1 MSTAV
6 EEKIAIQRRF
16 FDTGAT
22 RAYTFRQRQ
31 LTRLKAM
38 IAENESRILEALHAD
53 LGKSKVEGYLS
64 EIAVSINEIDYTRKR
79 LRKWMRPKRVST
91 PLFHQPGKSYVLPEP
106 YGLAL
111 ILSPWNYPF
120 QLLIAPLVGAV
131 AAGNCAILKPSEI
144 AVHTEALMAELIP
157 GYFPAEYI
165 TVVRGGIEPTR
176 ALLAQKFDY
185 IFFTGSTAV
194 GSKVMA
200 AAARHLTPVTLE
212 LGGKSPCIVDKTAPL
227 SISAMRIAWGK
238 FLNAGQ
244 TCVAPDH
251 LYVHQDIKAAFVREL
266 KTAIESLYGPAP
278 QASEQY
284 GRIINDRH
292 FQRLENLIDPDKVV
306 LGGQTDPG
314 ERYIAPTLM
323 ENVLDSDPI
332 MGEEIFGPILPIFAY
347 SDPERVIRAICSRP
361 KPLALYLF
369 SRDETLREQIVHRTS
384 AGGVCINDTISHIV
398 SETLPFGG
406 VGDSGMG
413 AYHGKHSFDTFTHS
427 KSVMKKS
434 FLVDPSVRYF
444 PQRLPFHWLKRM
456 IAWIL

>member
-1 MSTAV
+1 MSSAV
-6 EEKIAIQRRF
+6 EEKIQAQRRF
-16 FDTGAT
+16 FDSGAS
-22 RAYTFRQRQ
+22 RPYAFRRRQ
-31 LTRLKAM
+31 LMRLKAM
-38 IAENESRILEALHAD
+38 IAENESRILEALRAD
-53 LGKSKVEGYLS
+53 LGKSSVEGYLS
-64 EIAVSINEIDYTRKR
+64 EIAVSVNEIDYTRKR
-79 LRKWMRPKRVST
+79 LRKWMRPKPVAT
-91 PLFHQPGKSYVLPEP
+91 PLFHQPGKSYILPEP
-106 YGLAL
+106 YGVLL

-120 QLLIAPLVGAV
+120 QLLIAPLVGAI
-131 AAGNCAILKPSEI
+131 AAGNCAMLKPSEI

-176 ALLAQKFDY
+176 ELLAQKFDY

-244 TCVAPDH
+244 TCVAPDY

-266 KTAIESLYGPAP
+266 KTAIETLYGPDP
-278 QASEQY
+278 KASEQY
-284 GRIINDRH
+284 GRIISDRH
-292 FQRLENLIDPDKVV
+292 FQRLEKLIDPDKVV
-306 LGGQTDPG
+306 AGGGTDPKA
-314 ERYIAPTLM
+314 RYIAPTLL
-323 ENVLDSDPI
+323 ENVTDSDPI

-347 SDPERVIRAICSRP
+347 SDPEKVIRAIRSRP

-369 SRDETLREQIVHRTS
+369 SRDSGLCDRILNQTS
-384 AGGVCINDTISHIV
+384 AGGVCINDTIAHIV

-413 AYHGKHSFDTFTHS
+413 AYHGRHSFDTFSHY

-434 FLVDPSVRYF
+434 FFVDPAIRYF
-444 PQRLPFHWLKRM
+444 PQKLPFHWLKRM
-456 IAWIL
+456 VSWIL